1 MVNSK
6 VLQTAFVALLVAC
19 GGEVTDPPGNGGNG
33 GPPSVSLQPDRDN
46 TLFEEPT
53 GALSNGA
60 GDFIFAGR
68 TSTTQLGTIRRGLI
82 RFDIAGS
89 ALPAGAT
96 IDSVRLR
103 MNMSRTIA
111 GPTTV
116 SLHRVTADWG
126 AAGSDAAGAEGGGAA
141 PETGDATWIHTF
153 FDTDQWTNPGGD
165 FVAGASAGTQVQTTG
180 FYTWASTTMRAD
192 VRGWQADAASNFGWI
207 LIGDET
213 AETTAKRFDSVDID
227 NAANRPQLT
236 IFYTR
241 P

>member
-1 MVNSK
+1 MVNK
-6 VLQTAFVALLVAC
+6 KIPLTVFITLLIAC
-19 GGEVTDPPGNGGNG
+19 GGEVTDPPGNGGGG
-33 GPPSVSLQPDRDN
+33 GPPSVSLQPDQDN
-46 TLFEEPT
+46 TLYEEPT

-68 TSTTQLGTIRRGLI
+68 ASTTQQGAIRRGLI

-111 GPTTV
+111 GPNTI

-126 AAGSDAAGAEGGGAA
+126 EAGSLAPGAEGGGAA
-141 PETGDATWIHTF
+141 PETGDATWIHRF

-165 FVAGASAGTQVQTTG
+165 FVAGASASTQVQTTG
-180 FYTWASTTMRAD
+180 IYTWASTTMRAD

-207 LIGDET
+207 VIGDET
-213 AETTAKRFDSVDID
+213 AETTAKRFDSRDID
-227 NAANRPQLT
+227 NTANRPQLT